1 MENVTGLVG
10 WRIRD
15 ELEWTLPLHHLVS
28 PRKQK
33 RHFNTC
39 ILYNLPQ
46 ILYNFPTSEGGL
58 LGAHVKAETRP
69 RPLAMEQ
76 DSLCSSPS
84 GLLSLPS
91 RTEFPETLKMGE
103 WGPVSAQ
110 APMHADRFMKIHL
123 AAPRSRTAC
132 TLPGPP
138 GVPLG
143 RRKNTACLHPSE
155 SVCRSRP
162 KSKARGERSPSQPPA
177 PNKGLALS
185 SPCSQ
190 HPRTPLPTS
199 P

>member
-1 MENVTGLVG
+1 MGRGKEIGERERGRDREKHTAVCGTVTSLVG

-46 ILYNFPTSEGGL
+46 ILYKFPTSEGGL
-58 LGAHVKAETRP
+58 LGAYVKAETRP

-84 GLLSLPS
+84 GLLSLAS

-103 WGPVSAQ
+103 WGPSAHKHQ
-110 APMHADRFMKIHL
+110 
-123 AAPRSRTAC
+123 C
-132 TLPGPP
+132 TQTG
-138 GVPLG
+138 
-143 RRKNTACLHPSE
+143 S
-155 SVCRSRP
+155 
-162 KSKARGERSPSQPPA
+162 
-177 PNKGLALS
+177 
-185 SPCSQ
+185 
-190 HPRTPLPTS
+190 
-199 P
+199 

>member
-1 MENVTGLVG
+1 MTSLVG

-33 RHFNTC
+33 RHFNSC

-58 LGAHVKAETRP
+58 LGARVKAETRP

-91 RTEFPETLKMGE
+91 RTELPETLKKGE
-103 WGPVSAQ
+103 WGPVSTQ
-110 APMHADRFMKIHL
+110 APMHADRLMKI
-123 AAPRSRTAC
+123 
-132 TLPGPP
+132 
-138 GVPLG
+138 PLG
-143 RRKNTACLHPSE
+143 SSSQQDSLRPRRASRCPFGQKEKH
-155 SVCRSRP
+155 SVSA
-162 KSKARGERSPSQPPA
+162 SI
-177 PNKGLALS
+177 
-185 SPCSQ
+185 
-190 HPRTPLPTS
+190 
-199 P
+199 